1 MEPVSTTHASK
12 RTHST
17 KPTIADHFILS
28 FNLNLNIFQHLQQSL
43 SRSEA
48 KAWSINMDFSGVQT
62 NGLDIA
68 DDDGLLN
75 GLPASVVSIM
85 ADQYIEDRY
94 FSSLDDAR
102 ADPIGRTVCAPQIDD
117 LDAVRNREA
126 PHLTSILESL
136 IKVLE
141 YDHVKPE
148 DSNATDQEWEAYIQ
162 RCKKETSTRAIDKQ
176 SKRLSRQAER
186 MGRFLLQEVYY
197 LHEYGWHVDFWKA
210 PTFRAV
216 KAQYSGMKCSDRL
229 GEICRVLST
238 CAPVAKDVMEGKNLE
253 RIASAPEVMR
263 SEKYSFKKSNA
274 RRSKTAR
281 QRNAENNAAQPTEE
295 PTEKPAKK
303 RRTAAQHPSPAS
315 SPMASGHQTHQAPPL
330 LPNLHPFTQSFPQQT
345 SSNFAS
351 GPPPAAFQSTAGNST
366 NYGGNLARH
375 DSAVDWSQ
383 GGYFGAG
390 NEVNTGEFSFSM
402 PPSQSRYE
410 TGVMPATQPSS
421 QYGTGLMPAFQPSYG
436 WGSTSYSGGN
446 GNVDWNEPIDEFQ

>member
-1 MEPVSTTHASK
+1 
-12 RTHST
+12 
-17 KPTIADHFILS
+17 
-28 FNLNLNIFQHLQQSL
+28 
-43 SRSEA
+43 
-48 KAWSINMDFSGVQT
+48 MDFSGVQA
-62 NGLDIA
+62 NDLDIA
-68 DDDGLLN
+68 DDDGLMN

-94 FSSLDDAR
+94 FSGLDDAR

-117 LDAVRNREA
+117 LNAVRNREA
-126 PHLTSILESL
+126 PYLTGILESL
-136 IKVLE
+136 IKVL
-141 YDHVKPE
+141 DHDHIKPE

-216 KAQYSGMKCSDRL
+216 KAQYSGMKCSDRME
-229 GEICRVLST
+229 EICRVLST

-281 QRNAENNAAQPTEE
+281 ARNAENNDVQPTES
-295 PTEKPAKK
+295 TEKPAKK

-315 SPMASGHQTHQAPPL
+315 APMVSGRQTHQTPSL
-330 LPNLHPFTQSFPQQT
+330 LPNYHPFTQSFPQQT
-345 SSNFAS
+345 SSNFAP
-351 GPPPAAFQSTAGNST
+351 GPPPATFQGMAGN
-366 NYGGNLARH
+366 NVDYGGNLARH

-383 GGYFGAG
+383 GGHFGAG
-390 NEVNTGEFSFSM
+390 NTGEFSFAM
-402 PPSQSRYE
+402 PSSQSQYE
-410 TGVMPATQPSS
+410 TSFMRPAQPSS
-421 QYGTGLMPAFQPSYG
+421 QYGTGLMPAFQPLYS

-446 GNVDWNEPIDEFQ
+446 GNVDWNEPIDEYE